1 MEKRFGGT
9 PLFRIKSNK
18 TIGGVA
24 AGLAEYFN
32 LDVTLVR
39 VLLVAAFFT
48 PIPAIIPYI
57 VLWIVMPTKESVQI
71 TTVNYR
77 TAN

>member
-1 MEKRFGGT
+1 MEKRLCGT
-9 PLFRIKSNK
+9 PLYRIKSNK
-18 TIGGVA
+18 MIVGVA

-71 TTVNYR
+71 TTVNY
-77 TAN
+77 TSAN